1 MPSGGRRGVSRV
13 LSGDPRGPIK
23 LKKLPKPAAQCRS
36 NPVWEWV
43 VHLDADKTKTGLSYS
58 RESAIFN
65 AKCAIER
72 ALDVSRSRPP
82 AGRA

>member
-1 MPSGGRRGVSRV
+1 MEYKGIQYRV
-13 LSGDPRGPIK
+13 RQM
-23 LKKLPKPAAQCRS
+23 A
-36 NPVWEWV
+36 NPPGWEWV

-72 ALDVSRSRPP
+72 ALDLSRSRPP